1 MNRISPVGKDN
12 QAQRRRAIFVWAAHN
27 PAIFP
32 FLLIVITSFVVGLIN
47 PDFWQLT
54 TLFDVLRASVVT
66 GLFALGVLL
75 ILAAGGL
82 DVSFTAIA
90 ALVMYSVTLLVVEF
104 FPDLGI
110 VSIFLAGAV
119 GGAALGGVNGFLV
132 HSLQA
137 PALIVTIGTQY
148 ALRGFLLTF
157 IGTQLFMNI
166 PDSMTA
172 FGKSNLVSVTSKN
185 GLSVDLPAYFLLLV
199 VAALATAAILRYT
212 IFGRAIYAVGGNP
225 DIAARL
231 GYRIVWIRVLV
242 FAYAGLL
249 AGLAGIT
256 HVMANRLANP
266 FDLVGSELA
275 VIAAVILGGARITG
289 GSGNVVGTMLGV
301 LLITLIN
308 NVLILV
314 GIPSEWQTAILGGFI
329 LIGGM
334 FFSLLDRFK
343 TD

>member
-1 MNRISPVGKDN
+1 M
-12 QAQRRRAIFVWAAHN
+12 WAAHN

>member
-12 QAQRRRAIFVWAAHN
+12 QAQRRRGIFVWAAHN

-172 FGKSNLVSVTSKN
+172 LGKSNLVSVTSKN
-185 GLSVDLPAYFLLLV
+185 GSSVDLPAYFLLLV

-256 HVMANRLANP
+256 HVIANRLANP